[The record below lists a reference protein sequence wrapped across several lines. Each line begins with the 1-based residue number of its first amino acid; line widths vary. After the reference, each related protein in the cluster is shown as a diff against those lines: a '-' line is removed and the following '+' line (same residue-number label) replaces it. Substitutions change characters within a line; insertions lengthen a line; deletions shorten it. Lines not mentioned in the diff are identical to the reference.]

1 MIRWLAIP
9 EGETEDYG
17 PGYWTNGENQAAKA
31 LWNEHKRHRFWQ
43 RLQQEKSAGA
53 IARMIFLNDV
63 GISLNVFKSYA

>member
-31 LWNEHKRHRFWQ
+31 L
-43 RLQQEKSAGA
+43 
-53 IARMIFLNDV
+53 
-63 GISLNVFKSYA
+63 